1 MAPGL
6 SSVRRSASARRWT
19 SALVLVIVLAL
30 LGGCGSSSSSS
41 SSNGIASKSPEEIV
55 AAAKTAAVGAASVH
69 IAGSIVNEGKPISLD
84 MEILAHKGGKGQI
97 TLEGFAIRLVQVGG
111 AVYLNASSDFY
122 KHVAGSAAAQLLQG
136 KWLKASVSSA
146 SFASLASLTNI
157 SKLIDSTLG
166 AHGKLASAGT
176 KTINGQKAVGVSD
189 TSRGGTLY
197 VAATGTPY
205 PLEIVKGG
213 SGGGKITFDRW
224 NQSVTLS
231 APAGAIN
238 INQLQGGA

>member
-6 SSVRRSASARRWT
+6 SNVRRSASARRWT
-19 SALVLVIVLAL
+19 PALVLVIVLAL
-30 LGGCGSSSSSS
+30 LAGCGSSSSSS
-41 SSNGIASKSPEEIV
+41 NGLASKSPAEIV

-69 IAGSIVNEGKPISLD
+69 IAGSIVNEGKPITLD
-84 MEILAHKGGKGQI
+84 MEILASKGGKGQI
-97 TLEGFAIRLVQVGG
+97 TLEGFPIRLIQVGG
-111 AVYLNASSDFY
+111 AVYISASSDFY

-136 KWLKASVSSA
+136 KWLKASVSST

-166 AHGKLASAGT
+166 SHGKLASGAT

-189 TSRGGTLY
+189 SSRGGTLY

-231 APAGAIN
+231 APTGAIN
-238 INQLQGGA
+238 INQLQGG